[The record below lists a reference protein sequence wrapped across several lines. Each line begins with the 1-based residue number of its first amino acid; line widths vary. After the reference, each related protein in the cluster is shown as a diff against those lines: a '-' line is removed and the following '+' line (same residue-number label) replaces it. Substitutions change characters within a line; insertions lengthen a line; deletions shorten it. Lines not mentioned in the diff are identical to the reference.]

1 VTKPASPIR
10 RRLAAIFC
18 ADVAAYARL
27 MSIDETG
34 TLYLLN
40 AHNEVLDRQITQHNG
55 RTANT
60 AGDSIVAE
68 FPSAVDAVR
77 CALDVQGALPP
88 STRTFPRSG
97 GSCSGSECTLARS

>member
-1 VTKPASPIR
+1 MLRRSVIYYCVAYSCDVRLVGPQRIEAVTKPAIPIK

-40 AHNEVLDRQITQHNG
+40 AHNQVG
-55 RTANT
+55 R
-60 AGDSIVAE
+60 
-68 FPSAVDAVR
+68 
-77 CALDVQGALPP
+77 
-88 STRTFPRSG
+88 
-97 GSCSGSECTLARS
+97 

>member
-1 VTKPASPIR
+1 MTKPASPIR

-40 AHNEVLDRQITQHNG
+40 AHNEVLERQITQHNG

-60 AGDSIVAE
+60 AGDSVVAE

-77 CALDVQGALPP
+77 CALDVQERIAAVNEDVPQERRVVFRRG
-88 STRTFPRSG
+88 
-97 GSCSGSECTLARS
+97 